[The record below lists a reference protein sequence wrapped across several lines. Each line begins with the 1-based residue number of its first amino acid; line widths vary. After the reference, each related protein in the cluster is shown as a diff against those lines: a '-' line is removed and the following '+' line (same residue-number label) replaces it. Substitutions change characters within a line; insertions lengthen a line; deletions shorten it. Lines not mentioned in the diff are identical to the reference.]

1 MVKLGKKR
9 MMKKQLTAVLLVCC
23 MLFGLTPVS
32 VQAKITYMSD
42 LPKDG
47 FVNYSD
53 DAAENQRIQKM
64 LERLPAYVREILR
77 TDSCQIHSSADPEDY
92 SLMSGGLGY
101 CTMGAFDTKI
111 VIKKGSDARVLYH
124 EIGHAYDAGAAGM
137 YSTAHHDEFDKIYK
151 AEMYK
156 FRGFPDTSY
165 SHTRSTAE
173 EYFAESFALYFLD
186 RGKLKKYAPKTY
198 AYMQKV
204 LQKKNV
210 QKYVDEQARYSD
222 LGYMISVE
230 SLKEDPDRHQKLNY
244 LYAVRS
250 LPFSVFQTL
259 SRNGWRTAYTDQIKT
274 TGKYNAA
281 KKMIYINEKLIKKK
295 YPENTSEMI
304 QKTITRLN
312 LQAYL
317 ADQGKK
323 GTTAA
328 TLAARTTDWL
338 YGKPLDKTY
347 GAQIRKLCHN
357 AHKTD
362 FKIKKAEL
370 LNMPSKEATS
380 KITVVKKIYEDG
392 TDACNSAKFKLTYDL
407 GAWSMLGLAIDEQ
420 AKSLRINGGRIKL
433 KGNDHGQAEFTLDGL
448 RNQTYSYTIVTEKGN
463 KYKGKLKV
471 DFVKEKEDPAMSDAP
486 DNVLPNV
493 EISGYPSGTVMTGTP
508 VQMTFRMPEVDCVVN
523 LNGKTLGDGSYGRSF
538 TFTVTQNGDYP
549 YTVITKYGK
558 MRQGVL
564 QIFFF
569 NDVNDVNDSS
579 DSTTGSTDDATIT
592 PAAPSD
598 GVKDPL
604 NDPLQKPLEPAGA

>member
-1 MVKLGKKR
+1 
-9 MMKKQLTAVLLVCC
+9 
-23 MLFGLTPVS
+23 
-32 VQAKITYMSD
+32 
-42 LPKDG
+42 
-47 FVNYSD
+47 
-53 DAAENQRIQKM
+53 
-64 LERLPAYVREILR
+64 
-77 TDSCQIHSSADPEDY
+77 
-92 SLMSGGLGY
+92 
-101 CTMGAFDTKI
+101 MGPIDTKI

-124 EIGHAYDAGAAGM
+124 EIGHAYDAGAAGL
-137 YSTAHHDEFDKIYK
+137 YSAAHHDEFYKIYE

-165 SHTRSTAE
+165 SHTRSDSS
-173 EYFAESFALYFLD
+173 EYFAESFAVYFLD

-230 SLKEDPDRHQKLNY
+230 SLKDDPDRQQKLNY

-259 SRNGWRTAYTDQIKT
+259 SRNGWRTAYTGQIKT
-274 TGKYNAA
+274 TGKYDAA

-295 YPENTSEMI
+295 YPKNANEMI

-323 GTTAA
+323 GTASA

-338 YGKPLDKTY
+338 YGKPMDKAY
-347 GAQIRKLCHN
+347 AVQIRKLCHN
-357 AHKTD
+357 AHKTA

-380 KITVVKKIYEDG
+380 KIAVVKKIYEDG

-407 GAWSMLGLAIDEQ
+407 GAWTMLGLAIDEQ
-420 AKSLRINGGRIKL
+420 AKYLSIAGRKIKL
-433 KGNDHGQAEFTLDGL
+433 KGNAHGQAEFTLDGL
-448 RNQTYSYTIVTEKGN
+448 WNQTYSYTIVTERGN

-471 DFVKEKEDPAMSDAP
+471 DFVKEKEDPVMSDAP

-508 VQMTFRMPEVDCVVN
+508 VQMTFWMPEVDCVVN

-538 TFTVTQNGDYP
+538 TYTVTQNGDYP

-564 QIFFF
+564 QISFFKDAT
-569 NDVNDVNDSS
+569 DVTDVIGVTDPSG
-579 DSTTGSTDDATIT
+579 STTGSTDDAATT
-592 PAAPSD
+592 PVAPPSD

-604 NDPLQKPLEPAGA
+604 NDPLQKALEPAGA